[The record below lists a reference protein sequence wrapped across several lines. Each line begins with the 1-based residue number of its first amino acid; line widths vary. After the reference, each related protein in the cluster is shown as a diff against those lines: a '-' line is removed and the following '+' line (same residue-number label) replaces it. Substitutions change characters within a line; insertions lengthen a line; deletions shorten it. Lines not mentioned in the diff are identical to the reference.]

1 MENIKKISSFKHS
14 KKDIVIKSYN
24 LIGKEENLGK
34 ISKIIET
41 NDKLK
46 VRINSYTLLIPK
58 TSYKKIINY
67 AQLILENYL
76 CFSYNKI
83 KNDDETSKA
92 DSTDVILGH
101 EQKNSNI
108 DKMIFD
114 NDEHQKKVKINIEPI
129 VYENDNETDTLKE
142 KKEKL
147 IINENIEEDDKR
159 NISRNILKQ
168 ISNHKYIANHY
179 QDFVICWEILFCI
192 IILLGLNILIHI
204 TVLIAKFETLN
215 SFYVFYCGLLSTC
228 FFYIGISSLYKIIM
242 DKENE
247 ICMSIINELLIFT
260 DLVSLSVWFI
270 IRKLEK
276 DIKFYIIT
284 QTYYNSLFIFAIIIE
299 TITIILNFTMNE
311 VYREYDL
318 LKESLK

>member
-1 MENIKKISSFKHS
+1 MENIKKISSFKRN
-14 KKDIVIKSYN
+14 KKNIVIKSFN
-24 LIGKEENLGK
+24 LIGKEENLGI
-34 ISKIIET
+34 ISKIIDK

-46 VRINSYTLLIPK
+46 IRINSNTILIPK

-67 AQLILENYL
+67 SQSILEQNL
-76 CFSYNKI
+76 CFSYQKT
-83 KNDDETSKA
+83 KNDDETSKG

-114 NDEHQKKVKINIEPI
+114 NEEHQKKVKINFEPI

-142 KKEKL
+142 KKEIL
-147 IINENIEEDDKR
+147 IQNEDLDEDNKR

-179 QDFVICWEILFCI
+179 QDFIISWEILFCI

-215 SFYVFYCGLLSTC
+215 TFYVFYCGLLSTC
-228 FFYIGISSLYKIIM
+228 FFYIGMKEVLLEEYKLLSIVFGYLNIFHSSCPFYFLFLIIFSCSKLSSLFTIIFVFSSLLLLL
-242 DKENE
+242 ELF
-247 ICMSIINELLIFT
+247 LLI
-260 DLVSLSVWFI
+260 
-270 IRKLEK
+270 K
-276 DIKFYIIT
+276 
-284 QTYYNSLFIFAIIIE
+284 
-299 TITIILNFTMNE
+299 
-311 VYREYDL
+311 
-318 LKESLK
+318 

>member
-1 MENIKKISSFKHS
+1 MENIEKKSSFKHS
-14 KKDIVIKSYN
+14 KKDVVIKSFN
-24 LIGKEENLGK
+24 LIGKEENLGI
-34 ISKIIET
+34 ISKIIDK
-41 NDKLK
+41 NDKLTI
-46 VRINSYTLLIPK
+46 RINSSTLVIPQN
-58 TSYKKIINY
+58 SYKKIIKY
-67 AQLILENYL
+67 GELILEQNL
-76 CFSYNKI
+76 CFSYNKR
-83 KNDDETSKA
+83 KNDDEISKE

-108 DKMIFD
+108 DKMIID
-114 NDEHQKKVKINIEPI
+114 NEEHQKKVKINIEPI
-129 VYENDNETDTLKE
+129 VYENDKETDTLKE
-142 KKEKL
+142 KKETL
-147 IINENIEEDDKR
+147 IKNEDIEEDDKR

-260 DLVSLSVWFI
+260 DLVSLSAWFI
-270 IRKLEK
+270 ITNLEK
-276 DIKFYIIT
+276 GIKLYIIT

-299 TITIILNFTMNE
+299 TITIILNFAMNE
-311 VYREYDL
+311 VYKEYEL
-318 LKESLK
+318 LKETLK

>member
-1 MENIKKISSFKHS
+1 MENIEKKSSFKHS
-14 KKDIVIKSYN
+14 KKDVIIKSFN
-24 LIGKEENLGK
+24 LIGKEENLGI
-34 ISKIIET
+34 ISKIIDK
-41 NDKLK
+41 NDKLTI
-46 VRINSYTLLIPK
+46 RINSSTLVIPK
-58 TSYKKIINY
+58 NSYKKIIKY
-67 AQLILENYL
+67 GELILEQNL
-76 CFSYNKI
+76 CFSYNKR
-83 KNDDETSKA
+83 KNDDEISKE

-108 DKMIFD
+108 DKMIID
-114 NDEHQKKVKINIEPI
+114 NEEHQKKVKINIEPI
-129 VYENDNETDTLKE
+129 VYENDKETDTLKE
-142 KKEKL
+142 KKETL
-147 IINENIEEDDKR
+147 IKNEDKEEEDKR

-179 QDFVICWEILFCI
+179 QDFIIIWEILFCI

-215 SFYVFYCGLLSTC
+215 TFYVFYCGLLSTC

-260 DLVSLSVWFI
+260 DLVSLSAWFI
-270 IRKLEK
+270 ITKLEK
-276 DIKFYIIT
+276 DIKLYIIT

-299 TITIILNFTMNE
+299 TITIILNFAMNE
-311 VYREYDL
+311 VYKEYEL
-318 LKESLK
+318 LKETLK

>member
-1 MENIKKISSFKHS
+1 MENIKKISSFKRN
-14 KKDIVIKSYN
+14 KKNIVIKSFN
-24 LIGKEENLGK
+24 LIGKEENLGI
-34 ISKIIET
+34 ISKIIDK

-46 VRINSYTLLIPK
+46 ITINSNTILIPK
-58 TSYKKIINY
+58 TSYQKIINY
-67 AQLILENYL
+67 SQLILEQNL
-76 CFSYNKI
+76 CFSYQKT
-83 KNDDETSKA
+83 KNDDETSKG
-92 DSTDVILGH
+92 DSTDVILGY

-114 NDEHQKKVKINIEPI
+114 NEEHQKKVKINFEPI

-142 KKEKL
+142 KKEIL
-147 IINENIEEDDKR
+147 IQNEDLEEDNKR

-179 QDFVICWEILFCI
+179 QDFIISWEILFCI

-215 SFYVFYCGLLSTC
+215 TFYVFYCGLLSTC

-260 DLVSLSVWFI
+260 DLVSLSAWFI
-270 IRKLEK
+270 ITNLEK
-276 DIKFYIIT
+276 GIKLYIIT

-311 VYREYDL
+311 VYKEYDL

>member
-1 MENIKKISSFKHS
+1 MENIKKISSFKTN
-14 KKDIVIKSYN
+14 KKNIVIKSFN
-24 LIGKEENLGK
+24 LIGKEENLGI
-34 ISKIIET
+34 ISKIIDK

-46 VRINSYTLLIPK
+46 IRINSNTILIPK
-58 TSYKKIINY
+58 TSYQKIINY
-67 AQLILENYL
+67 SQLILEQNL
-76 CFSYNKI
+76 CFSYQKT
-83 KNDDETSKA
+83 KNDDETSKG

-114 NDEHQKKVKINIEPI
+114 NEEHQKKVKINFEPI

-142 KKEKL
+142 KKEIL
-147 IINENIEEDDKR
+147 IQNEDLDEDNKR

-179 QDFVICWEILFCI
+179 QDFIISWEILFCI

-215 SFYVFYCGLLSTC
+215 TFYVFYCGLLSTC

-260 DLVSLSVWFI
+260 DLVSLSAWFI
-270 IRKLEK
+270 ITNLEK
-276 DIKFYIIT
+276 GIKLYIIT

-299 TITIILNFTMNE
+299 TITIILNFAMNE
-311 VYREYDL
+311 VYKEYEL
-318 LKESLK
+318 LKETLK